1 MILLAF
7 WHGLR
12 ASEVCAMQRDA
23 IASGFVTVQRLKGSK
38 KTTQPL
44 VKHADPL
51 LDEPSALFEYL
62 AGERFNQRLF
72 PIGRRQFWKLFQR
85 YSDQAGIPEHKR
97 HPHVLKHTVITLS
110 LNAGAKIHE
119 VQRHAG
125 HASMGSTGRYAAVTD
140 EQASEAVIKALR

>member
-1 MILLAF
+1 MAIQSLTRAELLAVLRSARSSSRRDWLMILLSF

-23 IASGFVTVQRLKGSK
+23 IASGCVTVQRLKGSR

-51 LDEPSALFEYL
+51 LNEETGLFEYL
-62 AGERFNQRLF
+62 AETPFNQRLF

-85 YSDQAGIPEHKR
+85 YCEDAGIPKHKR
-97 HPHVLKHTVITLS
+97 HPAYLEALDC
-110 LNAGAKIHE
+110 
-119 VQRHAG
+119 HANHCKSG
-125 HASMGSTGRYAAVTD
+125 N
-140 EQASEAVIKALR
+140 